1 MRDMKIDDL
10 LYMCYICFG
19 GPSLLFYKIT
29 ISFDDSLNFCF
40 TKKGIYYD
48 LWFLYLCFS
57 L

>member
-48 LWFLYLCFS
+48 MGFLYLCFS